1 LRRTEQEVVVLFIRS
16 EPVQSVTT
24 CGAC

>member
-1 LRRTEQEVVVLFIRS
+1 VVLFIRS